1 MKNILVTGGAGFIG
15 SNFVR
20 YMLNKYRNYNIIN
33 YDKLTYAGN
42 IRNLVG
48 VDKYKNYKFIKADI
62 CNYKKLDDTFK
73 SEKIDNVIHFAAESH
88 VDKSIL
94 DPFSFVKTNVLG
106 TLNLLEVSRKNWK
119 NDYKGKL
126 FHHISTDEV
135 FGSAEDGLFF
145 NEKTPYDPHSPY
157 SASKASSDH
166 FVRAYFDTYDLPIK
180 ISNCSNNYGPFQFPE
195 KFIPLII
202 NNIINKK
209 ELPIYGDGQ
218 NIRDWI
224 HVYDHADALD
234 LIFHKGL
241 IGETY
246 LVGANDQRKNIEI
259 VNIITDFADLLLQ
272 RENGSSKD
280 LIRFVED
287 RPGHDKR
294 YAIDTEKIYSQLG
307 WKPKINLKN
316 GIKKTIEWYI
326 ENKKWIDYSLKKNI

>member
-119 NDYKGKL
+119 NDYKDKL

-135 FGSAEDGLFF
+135 FGSADDGLFF

-259 VNIITDFADLLLQ
+259 VNIITDFADVLLQ

>member
-20 YMLNKYRNYNIIN
+20 YMLNKYSNYNIIN

-73 SEKIDNVIHFAAESH
+73 SEKIDSVIHFAAESH

-202 NNIINKK
+202 YNIINKK

-316 GIKKTIEWYI
+316 GIRKTIEWYI
-326 ENKKWIDYSLKKNI
+326 ENKKWIEYSLKKNI